1 MDSLQA
7 KLLEKLEQSLVDLQL
22 SPEDLSCGS
31 VDSSD
36 PSEQRN
42 TSKPVPTTAHEVSY
56 NKHSHTFSYLSVFVL
71 KTDSHKYIAHVAGIH
86 GT

>member
-1 MDSLQA
+1 MDSLQV

-22 SPEDLSCGS
+22 KMEDISRAS

-42 TSKPVPTTAHEVSY
+42 MSKSVPGTAHEVSP
-56 NKHSHTFSYLSVFVL
+56 NSRNNSGFQ
-71 KTDSHKYIAHVAGIH
+71 
-86 GT
+86 